1 MASNN
6 QFTNRDG
13 PSECLDQLKHANARD
28 AEKNRNEAYVG
39 CMFSKGKLARARP
52 PRGQGLGWR
61 DCGGGGV
68 NVAQGLALWA
78 CSGHRLVLKQDA
90 VRGQAASVD
99 TRTVF

>member
-13 PSECLDQLKHANARD
+13 PSEYLDQLKHANAKD

-52 PRGQGLGWR
+52 PCSVARVW
-61 DCGGGGV
+61 DGGAVAEGV
-68 NVAQGLALWA
+68 
-78 CSGHRLVLKQDA
+78 
-90 VRGQAASVD
+90 
-99 TRTVF
+99 